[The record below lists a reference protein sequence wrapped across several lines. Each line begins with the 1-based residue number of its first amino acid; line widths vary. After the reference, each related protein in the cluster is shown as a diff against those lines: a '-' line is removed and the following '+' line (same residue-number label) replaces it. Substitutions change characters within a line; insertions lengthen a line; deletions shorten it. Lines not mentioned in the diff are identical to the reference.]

1 MPFIGVKTSAKLSD
15 EKKSIIKSRLSRAIS
30 LIPGKSEAY
39 LMCAVEDNISMM
51 FRGTE
56 SAGIA
61 FVEVK
66 ILGSSTKDNYGR
78 LTEEICNILHEEAGI
93 NGSDCY
99 VKFEE
104 VKYWGMDGFMF

>member
-1 MPFIGVKTSAKLSD
+1 MPFINVKTSVILDNAKKDVL
-15 EKKSIIKSRLSRAIS
+15 KSRLSKAIS

-51 FRGTE
+51 FRGS
-56 SAGIA
+56 SAEPTA

-66 ILGSSTKDNYGR
+66 ILGSSTKQAYAD
-78 LTEEICNILHEEAGI
+78 LTAEICNILNKEIGVDSK
-93 NGSDCY
+93 NCY

-104 VKYWGMDGFMF
+104 CQYWGMDGFMF

>member
-1 MPFIGVKTSAKLSD
+1 MPFINVKTSAVLD
-15 EKKSIIKSRLSRAIS
+15 NAKKETVKSRISKAIS

-51 FRGTE
+51 FRGS
-56 SAGIA
+56 SAEPTA

-66 ILGSSTKDNYGR
+66 ILGSSTKEAYAD
-78 LTEEICNILHEEAGI
+78 LTAEICNILSEEAGVQGR
-93 NGSDCY
+93 NCY